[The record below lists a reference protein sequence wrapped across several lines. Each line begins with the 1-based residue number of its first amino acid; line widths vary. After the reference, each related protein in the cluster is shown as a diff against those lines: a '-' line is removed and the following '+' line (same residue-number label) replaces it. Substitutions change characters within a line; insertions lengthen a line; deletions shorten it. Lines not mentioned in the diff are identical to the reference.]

1 MSKSGAYILV
11 IDDEIEIVRAL
22 QRNLSAHGYKVFTAR
37 SGEEAL
43 LLNAQ
48 YKPDLLLL
56 DLMLPG
62 MSGLEVCRRVREES
76 NTPIIVLSV
85 KGAEHDKVQALDLGA
100 DDYIPKPFGMSE
112 VLARVRVALRHVA
125 QVQVGIEPHF
135 QVGPLFIDFSLRR
148 VRVNG
153 REVQL
158 TPTEYDLLKIF
169 VSHRGKIL
177 TRHMLLTHVW
187 GVDAHS
193 RMHSLH
199 VYVAQLRRKI
209 EPLPDEPRFILTI
222 PGVGYRFSS
231 EEETETQEFSE
242 S

>member
-22 QRNLSAHGYKVFTAR
+22 QRSLSAHGYKVFTAR
-37 SGEEAL
+37 SGEEAI

-48 YKPDLLLL
+48 HKPDLLLL

-62 MSGLEVCRRVREES
+62 MSGLEVCRQVREES

-100 DDYIPKPFGMSE
+100 DDYIPKPFGMNE

-125 QVQVGIEPHF
+125 QVQVGTEPHF
-135 QVGPLFIDFSLRR
+135 QAGPLFIDFSLRR
-148 VRVNG
+148 VRVSG

-169 VSHRGKIL
+169 VSHRGKI
-177 TRHMLLTHVW
+177 
-187 GVDAHS
+187 
-193 RMHSLH
+193 
-199 VYVAQLRRKI
+199 
-209 EPLPDEPRFILTI
+209 EPRFILTI
-222 PGVGYRFSS
+222 PGVGYRFSDG
-231 EEETETQEFSE
+231 EETETDEFSE
-242 S
+242 